1 VTLDPGFL
9 LHNRY
14 RVSEVITRGGMG
26 AICRAYDESLNIT
39 VAIKENFY
47 TTDEYSRQFKREAT
61 MLASLRHPNL
71 PRVTDHFVL
80 SGQGQYLVMDFI
92 EGEDLKEH
100 LDKSGVLREDDVI
113 VIGIAIC
120 DALSYLHTR
129 EPAIVHRDVKPGNIK
144 ITPSGQVFLVDFG
157 LAKRVEGGQMTTIG
171 AQALTPGYAPPEQYG
186 GGTEPSSDIYSLGA
200 TLYVASTNTIPVD
213 SLERALGG
221 PQLVPVRK
229 LNPKINEKLAATIEK
244 AMAVDTHD
252 RFLTDLDF
260 RKALLSSRRIGTKQ
274 SAKKSELLA
283 GSAHL
288 LDDTRR
294 QSRGA
299 KSSSTLTKKI
309 SPAIW
314 VLSALAVLVVLGGLY
329 KFVALPLINGNELI
343 PTNGTNSPD
352 QTASISSDQTKSID
366 NPQTTPGTSQAET
379 PVPTTVPIGGGNGQI
394 AFASA
399 RNGNP
404 PQIYLVNTDGT
415 NLQQITHQVDG
426 ACQPAWAPDGNR
438 FAFISPCSKLMD
450 EYRGSSLFIMNA
462 DGSGLQPISSTPD
475 GDYDPAWSPEGTK
488 IAFTSLRDGRP
499 HVYVYDFSNGTST
512 LFSPE
517 SAYDG
522 KPTWSPDGKVI
533 AFEGTRSGLTR
544 IWAVDVDGKNA
555 RPLTREEFG
564 QAYKP
569 AWSPDGDVVLYIL
582 GVNPPKLYGQR
593 IADNTVNFAVWLNEF
608 PIYRVNYSPDGL
620 YLVIEGK
627 QDSNDRDIFLM
638 TRNGTN
644 LFRLTNDPADDFSP
658 VWRPIPK

>member
-1 VTLDPGFL
+1 MTLDPGFL

-26 AICRAYDESLNIT
+26 AIYRAYDESLNIT

-100 LDKSGVLREDDVI
+100 LDKAGVLREDDI
-113 VIGIAIC
+113 IIIGMAIC

-144 ITPSGQVFLVDFG
+144 ITPTGQVFLVDFG
-157 LAKRVEGGQMTTIG
+157 LAKRVDSGVMTTIG

-244 AMAVDTHD
+244 AMAVDPRD
-252 RFLTDLDF
+252 RFLSDLEF
-260 RKALLSSRRIGTKQ
+260 RKALFSSRRIGTKQ

-288 LDDTRR
+288 LEDSRR
-294 QSRGA
+294 PSRASKNTGTI
-299 KSSSTLTKKI
+299 SKKI

-314 VLSALAVLVVLGGLY
+314 ILGALAILVIVGTLY
-329 KFVALPLINGNELI
+329 KFIALPLMNGSDLL
-343 PTNGTNSPD
+343 PTNYTGPTDGTAI
-352 QTASISSDQTKSID
+352 TANDLTETEV
-366 NPQTTPGTSQAET
+366 NPLSTTDAFFDET
-379 PVPTTVPIGGGNGQI
+379 PLPTTVPIGGGNGQI
-394 AFASA
+394 AFSSA
-399 RNGNP
+399 RGGGL
-404 PQIYLVNTDGT
+404 PQIFLINTDGT
-415 NLQQITHQVDG
+415 NLQQITQQVDG

-438 FAFISPCSKLMD
+438 FAFTSPCSKRMD

-475 GDYDPAWSPEGTK
+475 GDYDPAWSPDGTK
-488 IAFTSLRDGRP
+488 LAFTSLRDGRP
-499 HVYVYDFSNGTST
+499 HVYVFDFNDGTST
-512 LFSPE
+512 LLSAE

-522 KPTWSPDGKVI
+522 NPTWSPDGKVI
-533 AFEGTRSGLTR
+533 AFEGTRGGLTR
-544 IWAVDVDGKNA
+544 IWAVDVDGKNQ
-555 RPLTREEFG
+555 RPITREEFG
-564 QAYKP
+564 QTYIP
-569 AWSPDGDVVLYIL
+569 AWSPDGEVILYIL
-582 GVNPPKLYGQR
+582 GINPPKLYGQR
-593 IADNTVNFAVWLNEF
+593 VADNTVNFAVGLNEI
-608 PIYRVNYSPDGL
+608 PIYRVNYSPNGL
-620 YLVIEGK
+620 YLVVEGI

-658 VWRPIPK
+658 SWRPLPQ